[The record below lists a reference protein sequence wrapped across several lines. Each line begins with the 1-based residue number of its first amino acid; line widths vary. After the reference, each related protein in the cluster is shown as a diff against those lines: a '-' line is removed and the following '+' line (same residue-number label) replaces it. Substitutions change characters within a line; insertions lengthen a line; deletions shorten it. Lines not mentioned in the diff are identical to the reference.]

1 KECSNSH
8 SRTDKFAEALKEP
21 ITGTQRTKVKDF
33 SIGLF
38 SWSPNGKLIAFSA
51 TINPDL
57 IQTSTN
63 DIYLLNLADNSVK
76 KLVALP
82 GPDNNPRWSPD
93 GKQIVFTSAMG
104 NLKFFHTNSRLAVIS
119 GDGGTPRSIHD
130 AFHQQ

>member
-1 KECSNSH
+1 VA
-8 SRTDKFAEALKEP
+8 R
-21 ITGTQRTKVKDF
+21 TQRTKGKDS
-33 SIGLF
+33 SIGSF
-38 SWSPNGKLIAFSA
+38 TWSPNGKLIAFSA

-104 NLKFFHTNSRLAVIS
+104 NLKFFHTNSRLAVLLV
-119 GDGGTPRSIHD
+119 DRGTPPSITHPLSEKTG
-130 AFHQQ
+130 FIH